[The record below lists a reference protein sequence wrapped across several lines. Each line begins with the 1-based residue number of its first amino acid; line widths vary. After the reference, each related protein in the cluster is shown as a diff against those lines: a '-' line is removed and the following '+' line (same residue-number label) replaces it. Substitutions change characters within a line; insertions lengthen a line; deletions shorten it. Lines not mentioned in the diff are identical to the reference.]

1 MVAYEGNDSHEL
13 SYQDVLAVLPAYA
26 QGQLGAKQR
35 AAVDAYLNRHVDL
48 FQRLDVVETAQHA
61 TIPPAKALHRKHAR
75 ANFREF
81 ESTVAFAQVMEGHA
95 STQALP
101 DNPLLMRKAPQRIT
115 DQRTGQRFI
124 VPRRAREQGGS
135 YPQSARPTKWS
146 NGLVWGTLALAAVV
160 AMILIGLHQVRLQQQ
175 LATAEQQLAAYQQAA
190 VSPTLAPST
199 SALTAATTV
208 WLTTAGPSAS
218 PLGAFFI
225 TKTQA
230 TLVIQNLPSLP
241 QEQRYQLWLFDER
254 ATAYPAAR
262 FTVDTPEQPQWVT
275 FRLPLSAD
283 RLTQMGITVAGA
295 SQTPSPSGPF
305 LLAAVRR

>member
-1 MVAYEGNDSHEL
+1 MVAYEGNDGHEL

-61 TIPPAKALHRKHAR
+61 TIPPAKASHRKPPR
-75 ANFREF
+75 PNFREF

-124 VPRRAREQGGS
+124 VPRRNLAQGGS
-135 YPQSARPTKWS
+135 YPHSERPTKWS
-146 NGLVWGTLALAAVV
+146 NGLVWGILALAAVV

-175 LATAEQQLAAYQQAA
+175 LAAYQQAA
-190 VSPTLAPST
+190 ALPPLAPST
-199 SALTAATTV
+199 SALTPATTV

-218 PLGAFFI
+218 PQGALFI
-225 TKTQA
+225 AETQA
-230 TLVIQNLPSLP
+230 TLVIQNLPALP
-241 QEQRYQLWLFDER
+241 QEQSYQLWLLDER
-254 ATAYPAAR
+254 ATPYPAAR
-262 FTVDTPEQPQWVT
+262 FTMNIPEQSQWVT
-275 FRLPLSAD
+275 FRLPLPAE
-283 RLTQMGITVAGA
+283 RLTQMGITVEGA
-295 SQTPSPSGPF
+295 RQNSIPSGPF
-305 LLAAVRR
+305 LLAGALH